1 MEDFE
6 LIKRVKKL
14 GKIYIANASV
24 ITSAGRWEKVG
35 IFKTTLINQLIILG
49 YYLKIKPEKLALF
62 YRKIK

>member
-6 LIKRVKKL
+6 LIKTVQKI

-24 ITSAGRWEKVG
+24 ITSARRWEKIG